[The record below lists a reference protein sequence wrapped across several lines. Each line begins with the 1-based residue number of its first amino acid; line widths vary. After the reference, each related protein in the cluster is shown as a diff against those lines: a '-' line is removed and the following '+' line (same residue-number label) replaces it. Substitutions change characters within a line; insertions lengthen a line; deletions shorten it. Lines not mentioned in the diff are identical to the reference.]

1 MANREEQIK
10 TKKNQIFLGQQCFQ
24 VYSFKFNLAPRVLPG
39 RVPNIHH
46 HILLRFFYFWAT
58 KSGSDRSK
66 NRHSGIRQWELGDG
80 IG

>member
-39 RVPNIHH
+39 RLTKHTSSHSPQ
-46 HILLRFFYFWAT
+46 ILLFLGN
-58 KSGSDRSK
+58 K
-66 NRHSGIRQWELGDG
+66 IRK
-80 IG
+80 